1 MKTVNAK
8 RHIFLGVV
16 LVSAIALAGLQSA
29 SAGPW
34 GGGPKWGG
42 PQCGECDGSGYQRQQ
57 LLDEKTTEARNA
69 FLNETVE
76 LRKELTVKRAEK
88 RAHML
93 GDNPDSKRV
102 AELTGQIFDL
112 REKLQSKAQEKGI
125 EKTGYGRG
133 PGRGCGGPGPRGFQ
147 RQL

>member
-1 MKTVNAK
+1 MKPVNTK
-8 RHIFLGVV
+8 KHFLLGVV
-16 LVSAIALAGLQSA
+16 LISVIAIAAVQSA

-34 GGGPKWGG
+34 GGGPRWDRS
-42 PQCGECDGSGYQRQQ
+42 PCGECDGSGIQRQE
-57 LLDEKTTEARNA
+57 LLDEQTAEARNA

-88 RAHML
+88 RALML

-102 AELTGQIFDL
+102 AELTGESFDL
-112 REKLQSKAQEKGI
+112 REKLQTMAQEKGI
-125 EKTGYGRG
+125 KKTGFRHG
-133 PGRGCGGPGPRGFQ
+133 PKRGCGGPVPRNFQ